1 MAPEQ
6 LAVQRDDLSPYTQQL
21 GETLHIK
28 GRPQRKLVPNLRDKT
43 KYVIHY
49 VNLKQYMRLGLKLKK
64 IHRVIEFHQSFWLRE
79 YITLNTNKRKNARNS
94 FEKDFFKLMNNS
106 IFGKMMENV
115 RGRINMELVHTPRR
129 LRKLAAKP
137 NYHRHHIFNKD
148 LMAVHSLKN
157 TVELN
162 KPIYV
167 GLAILDVSKTLM
179 YEFHY
184 GYIKTKYG
192 ANAQLCFTD
201 TDSLLYDIQTEDVYN
216 DMKEEQ
222 DRFDTCDY
230 PADHMLH
237 SVANKKV
244 IGKMKDEMA
253 GAPIQEFV
261 GLRSKMYSLLCGGVE
276 KKTAKGIKRAAI
288 KHKLRH
294 AMYRDVLLNE
304 NTTHA
309 TMQSIRSRNH
319 KIYSIRSNKLAL
331 SPYDD
336 KRFVLDDKI
345 NTRAHGHYMDIQV

>member
-1 MAPEQ
+1 MAVSREN
-6 LAVQRDDLSPYTQQL
+6 LSPYTQQL
-21 GETLHIK
+21 GEILDIK
-28 GRPQRKLVPNLRDKT
+28 GQPQKKLMPNLQDKT
-43 KYVIHY
+43 KYVVHY
-49 VNLKQYMRLGLKLKK
+49 VNLKQYLRLGLKLKK
-64 IHRVIEFHQSFWLRE
+64 IHRVIEFHQSYWLRE
-79 YITLNTNKRKNARNS
+79 YITLNTNKRKLARNS

-115 RGRINMELVHTPRR
+115 RGRMNMELVHTPRR
-129 LRKLAAKP
+129 LKKLVAKP
-137 NYHRHHIFNKD
+137 NYNRFHIFNKD
-148 LMAVHSLKN
+148 LMAVHCLKN

-184 GYIKTKYG
+184 GYIKTKYDT
-192 ANAQLCFTD
+192 NAQLCFTD
-201 TDSLLYDIQTEDVYN
+201 TDSLLYDIKTEDVYS
-216 DMKEEQ
+216 DMK
-222 DRFDTCDY
+222 DDLDMFDTCDY

-237 SVANKKV
+237 SVVNKKV

-261 GLRSKMYSLLCGGVE
+261 GLRSKMYSVLCGGVE
-276 KKTAKGIKRAAI
+276 KKIAKGVKRAAI
-288 KHKLRH
+288 RTKLRH
-294 AMYRDVLLNE
+294 VMYRDVLLNE
-304 NTTHA
+304 STTHA

-345 NTRAHGHYMDIQV
+345 TTRAHGHYSNM